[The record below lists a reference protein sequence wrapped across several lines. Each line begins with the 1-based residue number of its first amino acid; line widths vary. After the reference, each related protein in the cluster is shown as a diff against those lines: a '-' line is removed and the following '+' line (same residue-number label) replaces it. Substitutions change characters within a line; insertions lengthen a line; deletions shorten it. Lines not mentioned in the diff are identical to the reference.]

1 MTYLERYTNGEYEP
15 VWNELQ
21 ALGPAVRQE
30 PVYSDALAV
39 ARETMGR
46 ARQTIEELI
55 QRLIRIDFVFGY
67 DHHLMRLVRGISSG
81 IYDWAD
87 YAEGLAWVQQQ
98 PPLMLPANLME
109 EELTSGL
116 FYKLVRDEDAFR
128 REWRADPTNPPVMP
142 DYLEELEQAFGP
154 VPLSIRGWY
163 EEVGAVNFYGSHPG
177 WPPMGLCD
185 PLQVCGLDWQ
195 WRTHVQP
202 TSEGGQVFA
211 FAPDRYF
218 KANASG
224 AGPYVFTLEPNRE

>member
-55 QRLIRIDFVFGY
+55 QRLIRIGFVFGY
-67 DHHLMRLVRGISSG
+67 DHHLMPLVRGISSG

-116 FYKLVRDEDAFR
+116 FYKLVRDEDATR
-128 REWRADPTNPPVMP
+128 R
-142 DYLEELEQAFGP
+142 
-154 VPLSIRGWY
+154 
-163 EEVGAVNFYGSHPG
+163 
-177 WPPMGLCD
+177 
-185 PLQVCGLDWQ
+185 
-195 WRTHVQP
+195 
-202 TSEGGQVFA
+202 
-211 FAPDRYF
+211 
-218 KANASG
+218 
-224 AGPYVFTLEPNRE
+224 